1 MNDLYQ
7 QLKDLKLPG
16 ITENLPSRLTQA
28 KEQALPHQDF
38 LKLLLQDELER
49 RYQQGLYK
57 RLQQALFEGDQTF
70 ENYDLNSYPFTLQQL
85 IQDLKKGDYTLRKLR
100 SLDF

>member
-49 RYQQGLYK
+49 R
-57 RLQQALFEGDQTF
+57 
-70 ENYDLNSYPFTLQQL
+70 DLASF
-85 IQDLKKGDYTLRKLR
+85 
-100 SLDF
+100 